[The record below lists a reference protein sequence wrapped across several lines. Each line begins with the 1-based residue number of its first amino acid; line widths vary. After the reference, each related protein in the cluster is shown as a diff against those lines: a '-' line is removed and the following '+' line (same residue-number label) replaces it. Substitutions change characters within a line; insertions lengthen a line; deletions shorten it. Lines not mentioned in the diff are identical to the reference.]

1 MMIRIENLSYVYQ
14 PGMPGEYRALSD
26 INLVIPNGSLT
37 AVIGHTG
44 SGKSTLMQQLNGLLQ
59 PTSGKIFIDD
69 EDITSKSADI
79 AKIRRKVGLVFQYPE
94 HQLFEET
101 VYQDIAFGP
110 KNMGLSDEEI
120 ERRVI
125 YAASLTGIDKK
136 YFEKSPF
143 ELSGGQKRRAAIAG
157 ILAME
162 PSVLVMDEPTA
173 GLDPGGRD
181 DILNIIKNLHKK
193 QKEMIIIFVSHSME
207 EVAETAENIVVMH
220 DGRIDMSG
228 TAADIF
234 RKRGRLLQIGLDI
247 PQITKL
253 ADKLRNGGYNL
264 PEEIYTVK
272 AAVEAITKLSRS
284 LPLQA
289 EDII

>member
-1 MMIRIENLSYVYQ
+1 MIRIENLSYVYQ

-234 RKRGRLLQIGLDI
+234 RKRDKLLQIGLDI

>member
-1 MMIRIENLSYVYQ
+1 MIRIENLSYVYQ

-234 RKRGRLLQIGLDI
+234 RKRDKLLHIGLDI

-253 ADKLRNGGYNL
+253 ADKLRNAGYNL